1 MFSYLTMLYLLVYRQ
16 QLDKFDKDQIS
27 SLIQRFPLSNPQ
39 NATSLVVDG
48 QSQFEFK
55 LAVEDIDF
63 DNDDNPYGQF
73 ILHRYSN
80 MKDIEDI
87 NEDDEGLQIIDH

>member
-1 MFSYLTMLYLLVYRQ
+1 M
-16 QLDKFDKDQIS
+16 I
-27 SLIQRFPLSNPQ
+27 
-39 NATSLVVDG
+39 
-48 QSQFEFK
+48 
-55 LAVEDIDF
+55 EDFDF

-87 NEDDEGLQIIDH
+87 YESDASSIIDH